1 MSTRRKFEKL
11 KALVDEVSAS
21 NADLGSIRGAVEE
34 LGKEF
39 AQAISGD
46 EIHIAWGIED
56 VHETAKQVDAHLI
69 EDSDDW
75 KSPLSDEE
83 AREILTTTERRHD
96 ASIGVNWDVLA
107 VHVRAKLDEKRQAA
121 REKAAME
128 ALEKIKGNLQAKY
141 LHLNVSFGY
150 IGNMERWGD
159 DRSWHFFYNPESGAC
174 AKSFGG
180 YATDRLTKFAEYM
193 QGLGLE
199 VFEKVLGG
207 IDIASTGWTC
217 KGSMKLG
224 TGCGKCICCI
234 DELTTNSDG
243 KEAP

>member
-1 MSTRRKFEKL
+1 MSTRRKFEDL
-11 KALVDEVSAS
+11 KALICKLAALELPEEVQVLRS
-21 NADLGSIRGAVEE
+21 RVEN
-34 LGKEF
+34 EF
-39 AQAISGD
+39 AHAINGD
-46 EIHIAWGIED
+46 DIYVVWSIED

-107 VHVRAKLDEKRQAA
+107 VHVRAKLDEK
-121 REKAAME
+121 AAME

-150 IGNMERWGD
+150 IGNMECWGD
-159 DRSWHFFYNPESGAC
+159 DRSWRFFYNPESGAC

-180 YATDRLTKFAEYM
+180 YATDRLPKFAEYM

-199 VFEKVLGG
+199 VFEKILS
-207 IDIASTGWTC
+207 DINNLE
-217 KGSMKLG
+217 K
-224 TGCGKCICCI
+224 
-234 DELTTNSDG
+234 
-243 KEAP
+243 